1 MSQMIEYIS
10 HPENRVTIVVVTG
23 LVYLIYKI
31 VKNLK

>member
-1 MSQMIEYIS
+1 MKEYLLQ
-10 HPENRVTIVVVTG
+10 PENRVTIVVVAG